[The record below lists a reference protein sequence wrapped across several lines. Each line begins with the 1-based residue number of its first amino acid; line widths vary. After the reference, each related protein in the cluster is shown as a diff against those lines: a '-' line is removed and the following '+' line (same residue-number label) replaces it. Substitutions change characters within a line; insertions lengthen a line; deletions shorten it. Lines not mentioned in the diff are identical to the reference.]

1 MILFPAIDLKD
12 GQCVR
17 LIQGDFEKSQ
27 VYNTSPI
34 DQAKIFEDLG
44 IEWLHCVD
52 LDGALEGVSKNIKC
66 IEEICSQT
74 KLKIQCGG
82 GVRSEEQIV
91 KLLDI
96 GISNIILG
104 TVVFE
109 DQGFF
114 ISMVNKFPNLISIA
128 LDIKN
133 NQVATKGWVNVRNIN
148 LDSFLNSINSM
159 KINSIICTD
168 VMRDGMKKGIN
179 HQMLENVMS
188 NTNIPL
194 VASGGVSSVDDISLL
209 SQQNYKSIK
218 GVIVGKAIYDNEFDI
233 KNALE
238 VLA

>member
-109 DQGFF
+109 DQDFF

-238 VLA
+238 VLV

>member
-17 LIQGDFEKSQ
+17 LIQGDFEQSKI
-27 VYNTSPI
+27 YNSSPV
-34 DQAKIFEDLG
+34 DQAKSFEDLG

-66 IEEICSQT
+66 IEEICVKT

-82 GVRSEEQIV
+82 GIRNEEQIV
-91 KLLDI
+91 KLLNI
-96 GISNIILG
+96 GISNVILG
-104 TVVFE
+104 TVTFE
-109 DQGFF
+109 DEDFF

-133 NQVATKGWVNVRNIN
+133 DQVATKGWVVVHNID
-148 LDSFLNSINSM
+148 LDSFLNSIDGM

-179 HQMLENVMS
+179 RKMLENVM
-188 NTNIPL
+188 NKTNIPC
-194 VASGGVSSVDDISLL
+194 VASGGVASINDIDHLKKQSYPSL
-209 SQQNYKSIK
+209 K

-238 VLA
+238 ILK

>member
-109 DQGFF
+109 DQDFF
-114 ISMVNKFPNLISIA
+114 ISMVNKFPNQISIA

-194 VASGGVSSVDDISLL
+194 VASGGVSSVGDISLL

-238 VLA
+238 VLV

>member
-96 GISNIILG
+96 GITNIILG

-238 VLA
+238 VLV

>member
-109 DQGFF
+109 DQDFF
-114 ISMVNKFPNLISIA
+114 ISMVNKFPNQISIA

-209 SQQNYKSIK
+209 NQQNYKSIK

-233 KNALE
+233 NNALE
-238 VLA
+238 VLG

>member
-109 DQGFF
+109 DQDFF

-128 LDIKN
+128 LDIKDS
-133 NQVATKGWVNVRNIN
+133 QVATKGWVNVRNIN

-233 KNALE
+233 RNALE

>member
-52 LDGALEGVSKNIKC
+52 LNGALEGVSKNIKC

-109 DQGFF
+109 DQDFF
-114 ISMVNKFPNLISIA
+114 ISMVNKFPNQISIA

>member
-109 DQGFF
+109 DQDFF

-148 LDSFLNSINSM
+148 LDLFLNSINSM

>member
-12 GQCVR
+12 GKCVR
-17 LIQGDFEKSQ
+17 LVQGDFEQSK
-27 VYNTSPI
+27 VYNASPV
-34 DQAKIFEDLG
+34 DQAKLFEDLG

-66 IEEICSQT
+66 IEEICAKT

-82 GVRSEEQIV
+82 GIRTEAQIV
-91 KLLDI
+91 KLLNI

-104 TVVFE
+104 TVTFE
-109 DQGFF
+109 DEDFF
-114 ISMVNKFPNLISIA
+114 TSMVNKFPNLISIA

-133 NQVATKGWVNVRNIN
+133 DQVATKGWVDVRNID
-148 LDSFLNSINSM
+148 LDSFLNSINDM

-179 HQMLENVMS
+179 HKMLENVM
-188 NTNIPL
+188 NKTNIPC

-209 SQQNYKSIK
+209 KKQNYKSLK
-218 GVIVGKAIYDNEFDI
+218 GAIVGKAIYDNEFDI

-238 VLA
+238 VIA

>member
-1 MILFPAIDLKD
+1 MILFPAIDLKN

-17 LIQGDFEKSQ
+17 LIQGDFEQSK
-27 VYNTSPI
+27 VYNTSPV
-34 DQAKIFEDLG
+34 DQAKLFEDLG

-66 IEEICSQT
+66 IEEICTKT

-82 GVRSEEQIV
+82 GIRSEAQIV

-109 DQGFF
+109 DQDFF

>member
-109 DQGFF
+109 AQDFF

>member
-17 LIQGDFEKSQ
+17 LIQGDFEQSK
-27 VYNTSPI
+27 VYNTSPV
-34 DQAKIFEDLG
+34 DQAKLFEDLG

-66 IEEICSQT
+66 IEEICTKT

-82 GVRSEEQIV
+82 GIRSEAQIV

-104 TVVFE
+104 TATFE
-109 DQGFF
+109 DEDFF
-114 ISMVNKFPNLISIA
+114 TNMVNKFPNLISIA

-133 NQVATKGWVNVRNIN
+133 DQVATKGWVNVRNIN
-148 LDSFLNSINSM
+148 LDSFLNSINDM

-179 HQMLENVMS
+179 HKMLENIMS
-188 NTNIPL
+188 KTNIPC

-209 SQQNYKSIK
+209 KKQNYKSLK

-238 VLA
+238 VIT

>member
-109 DQGFF
+109 DQDFF

-194 VASGGVSSVDDISLL
+194 VASGGVSSVGDISLL
-209 SQQNYKSIK
+209 RQQNYKSIK

-238 VLA
+238 VLV

>member
-44 IEWLHCVD
+44 IECLHCVD

-109 DQGFF
+109 DQDFF

-233 KNALE
+233 RNALE

>member
-109 DQGFF
+109 DQDFF
-114 ISMVNKFPNLISIA
+114 ISMVNKFPNQISIA

-148 LDSFLNSINSM
+148 LESFLNSINNM

-168 VMRDGMKKGIN
+168 IMRDGMKKGIN

-188 NTNIPL
+188 NTDIPL

>member
-17 LIQGDFEKSQ
+17 LIQGDFDQSKI
-27 VYNTSPI
+27 YNSSPV
-34 DQAKIFEDLG
+34 DQAKSFEDLG

-66 IEEICSQT
+66 IEEICAKT

-82 GVRSEEQIV
+82 GIRNEEQIV
-91 KLLDI
+91 KLLNI

-104 TVVFE
+104 TVTFE
-109 DQGFF
+109 DEDFF

-133 NQVATKGWVNVRNIN
+133 DQVATKGWAVVHNID
-148 LDSFLNSINSM
+148 LDSFLNSIDGM

-179 HQMLENVMS
+179 HKMLENVM
-188 NTNIPL
+188 NKTNIPC
-194 VASGGVSSVDDISLL
+194 VASGGVASINDIDYLKK
-209 SQQNYKSIK
+209 QNYSSLK

-238 VLA
+238 ILK

>member
-34 DQAKIFEDLG
+34 DQAKIFEDFG

-109 DQGFF
+109 DQDFF

-194 VASGGVSSVDDISLL
+194 VASGGVSSVEDISLL

-233 KNALE
+233 NNALE

>member
-109 DQGFF
+109 DQDFF

-128 LDIKN
+128 LDIKDS
-133 NQVATKGWVNVRNIN
+133 QVATKGWVNVRNIN
-148 LDSFLNSINSM
+148 LESFLNSINNM

-168 VMRDGMKKGIN
+168 IMRDGMKKGIN

-188 NTNIPL
+188 NTDIPL

-233 KNALE
+233 NNALE

>member
-17 LIQGDFEKSQ
+17 LIQGDFEQSK
-27 VYNTSPI
+27 VYNTSPV
-34 DQAKIFEDLG
+34 DQAKLFEDLG

-66 IEEICSQT
+66 IEEICTKT

-82 GVRSEEQIV
+82 GIRSEAQIV

-109 DQGFF
+109 DQDFF

-148 LDSFLNSINSM
+148 LESFLNSINSM

-233 KNALE
+233 NNALE

>member
-52 LDGALEGVSKNIKC
+52 LDGAMEVFSKNIKC

-96 GISNIILG
+96 GKKKDLQEQRGNLLPSNL
-104 TVVFE
+104 
-109 DQGFF
+109 
-114 ISMVNKFPNLISIA
+114 
-128 LDIKN
+128 
-133 NQVATKGWVNVRNIN
+133 
-148 LDSFLNSINSM
+148 
-159 KINSIICTD
+159 
-168 VMRDGMKKGIN
+168 
-179 HQMLENVMS
+179 
-188 NTNIPL
+188 
-194 VASGGVSSVDDISLL
+194 
-209 SQQNYKSIK
+209 
-218 GVIVGKAIYDNEFDI
+218 
-233 KNALE
+233 
-238 VLA
+238 

>member
-17 LIQGDFEKSQ
+17 LIQGDFEKSK

-109 DQGFF
+109 DQDFF

-128 LDIKN
+128 LDIKDS
-133 NQVATKGWVNVRNIN
+133 QVATKGWVNVRNIN
-148 LDSFLNSINSM
+148 LESFLNSINSM

-233 KNALE
+233 RNALE

>member
-109 DQGFF
+109 DQDFF

-128 LDIKN
+128 LDIKDS
-133 NQVATKGWVNVRNIN
+133 QVATKGWVNVRNIN
-148 LDSFLNSINSM
+148 LESFLNSINSM

>member
-109 DQGFF
+109 DQDFF
-114 ISMVNKFPNLISIA
+114 ISMVNKFPNQISIA

-148 LDSFLNSINSM
+148 LDLFLNSINSM

>member
-17 LIQGDFEKSQ
+17 LIQGDFDQSKI
-27 VYNTSPI
+27 YNSSPV
-34 DQAKIFEDLG
+34 DQAKSFEDLG

-52 LDGALEGVSKNIKC
+52 LDGALEGISKNIKC
-66 IEEICSQT
+66 IEEICVKT

-82 GVRSEEQIV
+82 GIRTEDQIV

-104 TVVFE
+104 TVTFE
-109 DQGFF
+109 DEDFF
-114 ISMVNKFPNLISIA
+114 TSMVNKFPNLISIA

-133 NQVATKGWVNVRNIN
+133 DQVATKGWVDVRNID
-148 LDSFLNSINSM
+148 LDLFLNSINDM

-179 HQMLENVMS
+179 HKMLENVM
-188 NTNIPL
+188 NKTNIPC

-209 SQQNYKSIK
+209 KKQNYKSLK
-218 GVIVGKAIYDNEFDI
+218 GAIVGKAIYDNEFDI

-238 VLA
+238 LIA

>member
-17 LIQGDFEKSQ
+17 LIQGDFEQSK
-27 VYNTSPI
+27 VYNTSPV
-34 DQAKIFEDLG
+34 DQAKLFEDLG

-66 IEEICSQT
+66 IEEICTKT

-82 GVRSEEQIV
+82 GIRSEAQIV

-104 TVVFE
+104 TATFE
-109 DQGFF
+109 DEDFF
-114 ISMVNKFPNLISIA
+114 TNMVNKFPNLISIA

-133 NQVATKGWVNVRNIN
+133 DQVATKGWVNVRNIN
-148 LDSFLNSINSM
+148 LDSFLNSINDM

-168 VMRDGMKKGIN
+168 VLRDGMKKGIN
-179 HQMLENVMS
+179 HKMLENVMS
-188 NTNIPL
+188 NTNIPC
-194 VASGGVSSVDDISLL
+194 VASGGVSSVDDILL
-209 SQQNYKSIK
+209 LKKQNYKSLK

-238 VLA
+238 VIA

>member
-109 DQGFF
+109 DQDFF

-194 VASGGVSSVDDISLL
+194 VASGGVSSIDDISLL
-209 SQQNYKSIK
+209 SQKNYKSIK

>member
-109 DQGFF
+109 DQDFF

-128 LDIKN
+128 LDIKDS
-133 NQVATKGWVNVRNIN
+133 QVATKGWVNVRNIN
-148 LDSFLNSINSM
+148 LVSFLNSINSM

>member
-109 DQGFF
+109 DQDFF
-114 ISMVNKFPNLISIA
+114 ISMVNKFPNQISIA

-148 LDSFLNSINSM
+148 LESFLNSINSM

>member
-44 IEWLHCVD
+44 IQWLHCVD

-109 DQGFF
+109 DQDFF

-179 HQMLENVMS
+179 HQMLDNVMS

-233 KNALE
+233 RNALE